1 MLPGVTVALSQL
13 SLDLANS
20 DAFVP
25 AMEIVPMPRETL
37 PVFVMVNV
45 CAEDELFTFTL
56 PNALLVGSA
65 ERFWD
70 ATLPVRATS
79 RLAVSGSSDGMVSVA
94 LFEPA
99 DDGVKVTWMVQ
110 VPPDGATVWSLQVS
124 VPFTNSDELV
134 PDMATVLIVRVA
146 LPEFVTVKVCE
157 ELAPTF
163 TAP

>member
-1 MLPGVTVALSQL
+1 
-13 SLDLANS
+13 
-20 DAFVP
+20 
-25 AMEIVPMPRETL
+25 
-37 PVFVMVNV
+37 
-45 CAEDELFTFTL
+45 
-56 PNALLVGSA
+56 
-65 ERFWD
+65 
-70 ATLPVRATS
+70 
-79 RLAVSGSSDGMVSVA
+79 MVSVA